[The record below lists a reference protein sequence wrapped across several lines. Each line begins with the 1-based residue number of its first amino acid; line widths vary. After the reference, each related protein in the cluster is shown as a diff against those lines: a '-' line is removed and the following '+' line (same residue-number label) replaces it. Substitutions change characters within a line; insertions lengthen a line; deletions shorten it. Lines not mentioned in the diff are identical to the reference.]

1 MVEDLCKEVQ
11 KEAQVYR
18 DSIRSEAELTDTT
31 GVELHRRN
39 LGSRNRPM
47 VVIKEEKIKHAKYVQ
62 AQYPVA

>member
-1 MVEDLCKEVQ
+1 MQVVEDLCKEVQ
-11 KEAQVYR
+11 KQAQVYR

-47 VVIKEEKIKHAKYVQ
+47 VVIKEEKIQHAR
-62 AQYPVA
+62 